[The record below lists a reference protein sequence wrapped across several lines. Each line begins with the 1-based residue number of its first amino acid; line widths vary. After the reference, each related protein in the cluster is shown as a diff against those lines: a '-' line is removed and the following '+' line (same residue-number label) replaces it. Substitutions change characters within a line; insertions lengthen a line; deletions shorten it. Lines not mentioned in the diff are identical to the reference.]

1 MLQSLTWAYY
11 VVAFV
16 WPHVADKAFNFHSLL
31 SFLLETWKIWDIDFV
46 SYFTYFSFG
55 VFTIKHN
62 PKWRFLFQK
71 VNEEGRVPFIPLFY
85 TCWSLFFLNICFSSA
100 DEKSWGSQKAPE
112 AYPSSLMKKD
122 LIKKEQ
128 LILRKNLS
136 FSKIQTFSCVIRE
149 FSCDFVAWCAKRILH
164 WKFETCSFLE
174 YKSVNMVFQAK
185 KILSYRFFE
194 HWRIICLGS

>member
-1 MLQSLTWAYY
+1 MLHATKSHMSVLRCSIRLTICSRQSIQFPFHVVIFTWDMENLRHRLCKLL
-11 VVAFV
+11 
-16 WPHVADKAFNFHSLL
+16 HV
-31 SFLLETWKIWDIDFV
+31 
-46 SYFTYFSFG
+46 TYFSFG
-55 VFTIKHN
+55 VLTIKHI
-62 PKWRFLFQK
+62 PKWRSLFQQ
-71 VNEEGRVPFIPLFY
+71 VNEERRVPFIPLFY

-174 YKSVNMVFQAK
+174 YH
-185 KILSYRFFE
+185 E
-194 HWRIICLGS
+194 